1 MKRIWLLVALVLILV
16 LSAYYFVFREQGP
29 AAELTTESPVP
40 AAPNQAPPASV
51 PASPASDL
59 PDLTITK
66 LDNSQLR
73 VKELKGKNVLI
84 LFQPDCDHCQRETQE
99 IKAHLPAFKDY
110 TLYFV
115 SNYPAEL
122 LRKFSQDYGLAFEPN
137 VVFATT
143 TIEAILNTLG
153 PQPSPSVYIYNEQGQ
168 LVQKF
173 LGETKVEHIL
183 AAL

>member
-1 MKRIWLLVALVLILV
+1 MKKTSLLFVLAITLG
-16 LSAYYFVFREQGP
+16 LICYFLFFREKAPLPEAQNT
-29 AAELTTESPVP
+29 LPV
-40 AAPNQAPPASV
+40 ASA

-73 VKELKGKNVLI
+73 VKELKGKNILF

-99 IKAHLPAFKDY
+99 LKAHLPAFKAY

-115 SNYPAEL
+115 SNYPADI
-122 LRKFSQDYGLAFEPN
+122 LRKFSQDYQLAFEPN

-143 TIEAILNTLG
+143 PVEGILNTLG
-153 PQPSPSVYIYNEQGQ
+153 PLPSPSLYIYDAHGR
-168 LVQKF
+168 LVKSF
-173 LGETKVEHIL
+173 LGETKVAQIL
-183 AAL
+183 PFL